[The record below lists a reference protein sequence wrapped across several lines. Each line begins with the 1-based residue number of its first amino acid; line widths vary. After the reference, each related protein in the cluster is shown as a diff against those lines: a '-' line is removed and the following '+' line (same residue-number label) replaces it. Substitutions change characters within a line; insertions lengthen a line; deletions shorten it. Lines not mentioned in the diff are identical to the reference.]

1 MKIILIFQKLHELF
15 FLKRN
20 TKLKMT
26 GTLAKCKQWQVKW
39 SGPKP
44 VSRADY
50 TDQFCSCKQLKT
62 ILTNF
67 NRKRYWITHRISDR
81 VG

>member
-1 MKIILIFQKLHELF
+1 MNF
-15 FLKRN
+15 FFSKEKYK
-20 TKLKMT
+20 TEKT
-26 GTLAKCKQWQVKW
+26 GTWAECKQWQVKG

-62 ILTNF
+62 ILTDF
-67 NRKRYWITHRISDR
+67 SRKRYWITHRVSDR